1 MLLTLLQ
8 FFATKFLFL
17 ALHLESGCFP
27 RPLTAR
33 EEAAAFSALRAGDAA
48 AREKLIRH
56 NLRLVA
62 HIVKKY
68 YALPGDQEDLVSI
81 GTIGL
86 MKAVDTFDAT
96 RKARFST
103 YASRCIENAI
113 LSPAHFGMEKRIHL
127 SHAMTHLRQNGF
139 FGSRENGS
147 FFLLQR
153 VSCEGCGLTPLYIL
167 QVSLA
172 GPRTTVEA
180 QAFFRMYHSYSEI
193 TNPSDRMRWCRYGLD
208 LLQKEVAAMVGMEE
222 WPYRDLESGAFH
234 RSFTPELAD
243 KLAAL
248 YGIPVEGILDD
259 YTLFLHRGGGDFLRR
274 YREAKGWSRLQLADH
289 AKVSRTSIR
298 CWESGQKT
306 ISQKC
311 FCHLVENL
319 GSDFPFMLRM

>member
-96 RKARFST
+96 RKARFSP

-113 LSPAHFGMEKRIHL
+113 LSPAHFQMEKR
-127 SHAMTHLRQNGF
+127 THSFCKAAQMRQNGF
-139 FGSRENGS
+139 SGLRKAVT
-147 FFLLQR
+147 FFYFKR
-153 VSCEGCGLTPLYIL
+153 
-167 QVSLA
+167 
-172 GPRTTVEA
+172 
-180 QAFFRMYHSYSEI
+180 YHV
-193 TNPSDRMRWCRYGLD
+193 RY
-208 LLQKEVAAMVGMEE
+208 
-222 WPYRDLESGAFH
+222 
-234 RSFTPELAD
+234 
-243 KLAAL
+243 
-248 YGIPVEGILDD
+248 PV
-259 YTLFLHRGGGDFLRR
+259 
-274 YREAKGWSRLQLADH
+274 
-289 AKVSRTSIR
+289 
-298 CWESGQKT
+298 
-306 ISQKC
+306 
-311 FCHLVENL
+311 
-319 GSDFPFMLRM
+319 